1 MKPFR
6 KALAALLRL
15 DSTEGWPRYFFGGQA
30 AGQTVNVSTALQVS
44 AVWACVRLLS
54 QTISTLSL
62 DVMERQR
69 DGTWTPARDQR
80 LQFIVDDMPNADST
94 AAVFWEAMVTAMLLQ
109 GNGVAERR
117 YDARGVLIALEYLS
131 WAKLTVNKDL
141 NGNRQWLYTE
151 KGIQRRIPEDR
162 IFRIAGFTLDGDWG
176 ISAIEY
182 GAAVFGGAMA
192 AANSANSTFEKGL
205 APTVGFKYS
214 NFLKKEQRE
223 QFRTE
228 FMPEMSGALN
238 AGKPVLLE
246 GGMDVV
252 TIGIKPSDAQLL
264 ESRAFSIEEICRWF
278 GVPPH
283 MVGHSEKSTSWGT
296 GIEQQMIGFLTFTL
310 RPLLKR
316 IEGAI
321 SKDLMTPAERLRL
334 KARYNVEDLLRTDSK
349 TRAEFLRLMVSEGIM
364 TRDEARLKENLK
376 PMGGNAAVL
385 TVNSANQPIDTLGVQ
400 INAQGTP

>member
-6 KALAALLRL
+6 KALASILRL
-15 DSTEGWPRYFFGGQA
+15 DTSEGWPRYFFGVQA
-30 AGQTVNVSTALQVS
+30 AGQTVNVRTALQVS

-62 DVMERQR
+62 DIMERQR
-69 DGTWTPARDQR
+69 DGTWAPARDQR

-94 AAVFWEAMVTAMLLQ
+94 ASVFWEAMIAAMLLQ

-117 YDARGVLIALEYLS
+117 YDAGGRLIALEFLAWS
-131 WAKLTVNKDL
+131 KLTVNKRLD
-141 NGNRQWLYTE
+141 GTRQWLFTE
-151 KGIQRRIPEDR
+151 NGIQREIAESR
-162 IFRIAGFTLDGDWG
+162 IFRVAGFTLNGDWG
-176 ISAIEY
+176 LSAIEY

-205 APTVGFKYS
+205 APTIGFKYA
-214 NFLKKEQRE
+214 NFLRKEQRE
-223 QFRTE
+223 EFRETFE
-228 FMPEMSGALN
+228 NMAGAIN
-238 AGKPVLLE
+238 AGKPVLME
-246 GGMDVV
+246 GGMDAV

-283 MVGHSEKSTSWGT
+283 MVGHSEKSTSWGS

-316 IEGAI
+316 VEGAI
-321 SKDLMTPAERLRL
+321 SKDLMTAAERTRL

-376 PMGGNAAVL
+376 PKGGNAAVL
-385 TVNSANQPIDTLGVQ
+385 TVNSANMPIDKLGEPQ
-400 INAQGTP
+400 NAQGTS

>member
-6 KALAALLRL
+6 KALASILRL
-15 DSTEGWPRYFFGGQA
+15 DTSEGWPRYFFGGQA
-30 AGQTVNVSTALQVS
+30 AGQTVNVRTALQVS

-62 DVMERQR
+62 DIMERQR
-69 DGTWTPARDQR
+69 DGTWAPARDQR

-94 AAVFWEAMVTAMLLQ
+94 ASVFWESMIAAMLLQ

-117 YDARGVLIALEYLS
+117 YDAGGRLIALEFLPWS
-131 WAKLTVNKDL
+131 KLTVNKGLD
-141 NGNRQWLYTE
+141 GTRQWLFTE
-151 KGIQRRIPEDR
+151 SGIQREIAESR
-162 IFRIAGFTLDGDWG
+162 IFRVAGFTLNGDWG
-176 ISAIEY
+176 LSAIEY

-205 APTVGFKYS
+205 APTIGFKYA
-214 NFLKKEQRE
+214 NFLRKEQRE
-223 QFRTE
+223 EFRETFE
-228 FMPEMSGALN
+228 NMAGAIN
-238 AGKPVLLE
+238 AGKPVLME
-246 GGMDVV
+246 GGMDAV

-283 MVGHSEKSTSWGT
+283 MVGHSEKSTSWGS

-316 IEGAI
+316 VEGAI
-321 SKDLMTPAERLRL
+321 SKDLMTAAERTRL

-376 PMGGNAAVL
+376 PKGGNAAVL
-385 TVNSANQPIDTLGVQ
+385 TVNSANMPIDKLGEPQ
-400 INAQGTP
+400 NAQGTA

>member
-1 MKPFR
+1 MKIR
-6 KALAALLRL
+6 KALASILRL
-15 DSTEGWPRYFFGGQA
+15 DTSEGWPRYFFGVQA
-30 AGQTVNVSTALQVS
+30 AGQTVNVQTAMQVS

-62 DVMERQR
+62 DIMERQR
-69 DGTWTPARDQR
+69 DGTWAPARDQR

-94 AAVFWEAMVTAMLLQ
+94 ASVFWESMIAAMLLQ

-117 YDARGVLIALEYLS
+117 YDAGGRLIALEFLPWSKLS
-131 WAKLTVNKDL
+131 VNKRLD
-141 NGNRQWLYTE
+141 GMRQWLFTE
-151 KGIQRRIPEDR
+151 NGIQREIAESR
-162 IFRIAGFTLDGDWG
+162 IFRVAGFTLNGDWG
-176 ISAIEY
+176 LSAIEY

-205 APTVGFKYS
+205 APTIGFKYS
-214 NFLKKEQRE
+214 NFLRKEQRE
-223 QFRTE
+223 EFRETFE
-228 FMPEMSGALN
+228 NMAGAIN
-238 AGKPVLLE
+238 AGKPVLME
-246 GGMDVV
+246 GGMDAV

-283 MVGHSEKSTSWGT
+283 MVGHSEKSTSWGS

-316 IEGAI
+316 VEGAI
-321 SKDLMTPAERLRL
+321 SKDLMTAAERMRL

-376 PMGGNAAVL
+376 PKGGNAAVL
-385 TVNSANQPIDTLGVQ
+385 TVNSANMPIDKLGEPQ
-400 INAQGTP
+400 NAQGTP

>member
-6 KALAALLRL
+6 KALAAILRL

-117 YDARGVLIALEYLS
+117 YDARGVLIAIEYLS

-205 APTVGFKYS
+205 APTVGFKYG

-364 TRDEARLKENLK
+364 TRDEARLKENLP

-385 TVNSANQPIDTLGVQ
+385 TVNSANQPIDSLGV
-400 INAQGTP
+400 TPLEQAP

>member
-6 KALAALLRL
+6 KALASILRL
-15 DSTEGWPRYFFGGQA
+15 DTSEGWPRYFFGVQA
-30 AGQTVNVSTALQVS
+30 AGQTVNVRTALQVS

-62 DVMERQR
+62 DIMERQR
-69 DGTWTPARDQR
+69 DGTWAPARDQR

-94 AAVFWEAMVTAMLLQ
+94 ASVFWEAMIAAMLLQ

-117 YDARGVLIALEYLS
+117 YDAGGRLIALEFLPWS
-131 WAKLTVNKDL
+131 KLTVNKRLD
-141 NGNRQWLYTE
+141 GQRQWLFTE
-151 KGIQRRIPEDR
+151 NGIPREIAESR
-162 IFRIAGFTLDGDWG
+162 IFRVAGFTLNGDWG
-176 ISAIEY
+176 LSAIEY

-205 APTVGFKYS
+205 APTIGFKYA
-214 NFLKKEQRE
+214 NFLRKEQRE
-223 QFRTE
+223 EFRKTFE
-228 FMPEMSGALN
+228 NMAGAIN
-238 AGKPVLLE
+238 AGKPVLME
-246 GGMDVV
+246 GGMEAV

-283 MVGHSEKSTSWGT
+283 MVGHSEKSTSWGS

-316 IEGAI
+316 VEGAI
-321 SKDLMTPAERLRL
+321 SKDLMTAAERTRL

-376 PMGGNAAVL
+376 PKGGNAAVL
-385 TVNSANQPIDTLGVQ
+385 TVNSANMPIDKLGEPQ
-400 INAQGTP
+400 NAQGTA

>member
-6 KALAALLRL
+6 KALAAILRL

-69 DGTWTPARDQR
+69 DGTWVPARDQR

-205 APTVGFKYS
+205 APTVGFKYG

>member
-6 KALAALLRL
+6 KALASILRL
-15 DSTEGWPRYFFGGQA
+15 DTSEGWPRYFFGGQA
-30 AGQTVNVSTALQVS
+30 AGQTVNVQTALQVS

-62 DVMERQR
+62 DIMERQR
-69 DGTWTPARDQR
+69 DGTWAPARDQR

-94 AAVFWEAMVTAMLLQ
+94 ASVFWEAMIAAMLLQ

-117 YDARGVLIALEYLS
+117 YDAGGRLIALEFLPWS
-131 WAKLTVNKDL
+131 KLTVNKGLD
-141 NGNRQWLYTE
+141 GTRQWLLTE
-151 KGIQRRIPEDR
+151 NGIPREIAESR
-162 IFRIAGFTLDGDWG
+162 IFRVAGFTLNGDWG
-176 ISAIEY
+176 LSAIEY

-205 APTVGFKYS
+205 APTIGFKYS
-214 NFLKKEQRE
+214 NFLRKEQRE
-223 QFRTE
+223 EFRETFE
-228 FMPEMSGALN
+228 NMAGAIN
-238 AGKPVLLE
+238 AGKPVLME
-246 GGMDVV
+246 GGMDAV

-283 MVGHSEKSTSWGT
+283 MVGHSEKSTSWGS

-316 IEGAI
+316 VEGAI
-321 SKDLMTPAERLRL
+321 SKDLMTASERTRL

-376 PMGGNAAVL
+376 PKGGNAAVL
-385 TVNSANQPIDTLGVQ
+385 TVNSASMPIDKLGEPQ
-400 INAQGTP
+400 NAQGTA

>member
-6 KALAALLRL
+6 KALASILRL
-15 DSTEGWPRYFFGGQA
+15 DSSEGWPRYFFGVPA
-30 AGQTVNVSTALQVS
+30 AGQTVNVRTALQVS

-62 DVMERQR
+62 DIMERQR
-69 DGTWTPARDQR
+69 DGTWAPARDQR

-94 AAVFWEAMVTAMLLQ
+94 ASVFWEAMIAAMLLQ

-117 YDARGVLIALEYLS
+117 YDAGGRLIALEFLPWS
-131 WAKLTVNKDL
+131 KLTVNKGLD
-141 NGNRQWLYTE
+141 GTRQWLFTE
-151 KGIQRRIPEDR
+151 NGIQREIAESR
-162 IFRIAGFTLDGDWG
+162 IFRVAGFTLNGDWG
-176 ISAIEY
+176 LSAIEY

-205 APTVGFKYS
+205 APTIGFKYS

-223 QFRTE
+223 EFRETFE
-228 FMPEMSGALN
+228 NMAGAIN
-238 AGKPVLLE
+238 AGKPVLME
-246 GGMDVV
+246 GGMDAV

-283 MVGHSEKSTSWGT
+283 MVGHSEKSTSWGS

-316 IEGAI
+316 VEGAI
-321 SKDLMTPAERLRL
+321 SKDLMTAAERTRL

-376 PMGGNAAVL
+376 PKGGNAAVL
-385 TVNSANQPIDTLGVQ
+385 TVNSANMPIDKLGEPQ
-400 INAQGTP
+400 NAQGTA

>member
-6 KALAALLRL
+6 KALASILRL
-15 DSTEGWPRYFFGGQA
+15 DTSEGWPRYFFGVPA
-30 AGQTVNVSTALQVS
+30 AGQTVNVRTALQVS

-62 DVMERQR
+62 DIMERQR
-69 DGTWTPARDQR
+69 DGTWAPARDQR

-94 AAVFWEAMVTAMLLQ
+94 ASVFWEAMIAAMLLQ

-141 NGNRQWLYTE
+141 NGNRQWLYAE

-385 TVNSANQPIDTLGVQ
+385 TVNSANMPIDKLGT
-400 INAQGTP
+400 TPEATV

>member
-6 KALAALLRL
+6 KALAAILRL
-15 DSTEGWPRYFFGGQA
+15 DSPGGWPRYFFGAQA
-30 AGQTVNVSTALQVS
+30 AGQTVNVNTALQVS

-62 DVMERQR
+62 DIMERQR
-69 DGTWTPARDQR
+69 DGTWAMARDQR

-117 YDARGVLIALEYLS
+117 YDSRGVLIALEYLS
-131 WAKLTVNKDL
+131 WGKLTVNKDL

-214 NFLKKEQRE
+214 NFLKKDQRE
-223 QFRTE
+223 EFRGT
-228 FMPEMSGALN
+228 FQEMAGAVN

-321 SKDLMTPAERLRL
+321 SKDLMTATERLRL
-334 KARYNVEDLLRTDSK
+334 KARYNVEDLLRADSAS
-349 TRAEFLRLMVSEGIM
+349 RSAFLEKMVNAGIM

-385 TVNSANQPIDTLGVQ
+385 TVNSANMPIDKLGVQ
-400 INAQGTP
+400 TNAQGTP

>member
-6 KALAALLRL
+6 KALASILRL
-15 DSTEGWPRYFFGGQA
+15 DTSEGWPRYFFGVPA
-30 AGQTVNVSTALQVS
+30 AGQTVNVRTAMQVS

-62 DVMERQR
+62 DIMERQR
-69 DGTWTPARDQR
+69 DGTWAPARDQR

-94 AAVFWEAMVTAMLLQ
+94 ASVFWEAMIAAMLLQ

-117 YDARGVLIALEYLS
+117 YDVGGRLIALEFLPWS
-131 WAKLTVNKDL
+131 KLTVHKRLD
-141 NGNRQWLYTE
+141 GTRQWLFTE
-151 KGIQRRIPEDR
+151 NGIQREIAESR
-162 IFRIAGFTLDGDWG
+162 IFRVAGFTLNGDWG
-176 ISAIEY
+176 LSAIEY

-205 APTVGFKYS
+205 APTIGFKYA
-214 NFLKKEQRE
+214 NFLRKEQRE
-223 QFRTE
+223 EFRETFE
-228 FMPEMSGALN
+228 NMAGAIN
-238 AGKPVLLE
+238 AGKPVLME
-246 GGMDVV
+246 GGMDAV

-283 MVGHSEKSTSWGT
+283 MVGHSEKSTSWGS

-316 IEGAI
+316 VEGAI
-321 SKDLMTPAERLRL
+321 SKDLMTAAERTRL

-376 PMGGNAAVL
+376 PKGGNAAVL
-385 TVNSANQPIDTLGVQ
+385 TVNSANMPIDKLGT
-400 INAQGTP
+400 TPEATV

>member
-6 KALAALLRL
+6 KALASILRL
-15 DSTEGWPRYFFGGQA
+15 DTSDGWPRYFFGMQA
-30 AGQTVNVSTALQVS
+30 AGQTVNVQTALQVS

-62 DVMERQR
+62 DIMERQR
-69 DGTWTPARDQR
+69 DGTWAPARDQR

-94 AAVFWEAMVTAMLLQ
+94 ASVFWEAMIAAMLLQ

-117 YDARGVLIALEYLS
+117 YDAGGRLIALEFLPWS
-131 WAKLTVNKDL
+131 KLTVNKRLD
-141 NGNRQWLYTE
+141 GTRQWLFTE
-151 KGIQRRIPEDR
+151 NGIPREIAESR
-162 IFRIAGFTLDGDWG
+162 IFRVAGFTLNGDWG
-176 ISAIEY
+176 LSAIEY

-205 APTVGFKYS
+205 APTIGFKYA
-214 NFLKKEQRE
+214 NFLRKEQRE
-223 QFRTE
+223 EFRETFE
-228 FMPEMSGALN
+228 NMAGAIN
-238 AGKPVLLE
+238 AGKPVLME
-246 GGMDVV
+246 GGMDAV

-283 MVGHSEKSTSWGT
+283 MVGHSEKSTSWGS

-316 IEGAI
+316 VEGAI
-321 SKDLMTPAERLRL
+321 SKDLMTAAERTRL

-376 PMGGNAAVL
+376 PKGGNAAVL
-385 TVNSANQPIDTLGVQ
+385 TVNSANMPIDKLGEPQ
-400 INAQGTP
+400 NAQGTA

>member
-6 KALAALLRL
+6 KALASILRL
-15 DSTEGWPRYFFGGQA
+15 DTSEGWPRYFFGVQA
-30 AGQTVNVSTALQVS
+30 AGQTVNVRTALQVS

-62 DVMERQR
+62 DIMERQR
-69 DGTWTPARDQR
+69 DGTWAPARDQR

-94 AAVFWEAMVTAMLLQ
+94 ASVFWEAMIAAMLLQ

-117 YDARGVLIALEYLS
+117 YDAGGRLIALEFLPWS
-131 WAKLTVNKDL
+131 KLTVNKRLD
-141 NGNRQWLYTE
+141 GQRQWLFTE
-151 KGIQRRIPEDR
+151 NGIPREIAESR
-162 IFRIAGFTLDGDWG
+162 IFRVAGFTLNGDWG
-176 ISAIEY
+176 LSAIEY

-205 APTVGFKYS
+205 APTIGFKYA

-223 QFRTE
+223 EFRETFE
-228 FMPEMSGALN
+228 NMAGALN
-238 AGKPVLLE
+238 AGKPVLME
-246 GGMDVV
+246 GGMDAV

-283 MVGHSEKSTSWGT
+283 MVGHSEKSTSWGS

-316 IEGAI
+316 VEGAI
-321 SKDLMTPAERLRL
+321 SKDLMTAAERTRL

-349 TRAEFLRLMVSEGIM
+349 TRAEFLRLMVSEGVM

-385 TVNSANQPIDTLGVQ
+385 TVNSANMPIDKLGEPQ
-400 INAQGTP
+400 NAQGTA

>member
-6 KALAALLRL
+6 KALASILRL
-15 DSTEGWPRYFFGGQA
+15 DTSEGWPRYFFGVQA
-30 AGQTVNVSTALQVS
+30 AGQTVNVQTALQVS

-62 DVMERQR
+62 DIMERQR
-69 DGTWTPARDQR
+69 DGTWAPARDQR

-94 AAVFWEAMVTAMLLQ
+94 ASVFWEAMIAAMLLQ

-117 YDARGVLIALEYLS
+117 YDAGGRLIALEFLPWS
-131 WAKLTVNKDL
+131 KLTINKRLD
-141 NGNRQWLYTE
+141 GTRQWLFTE
-151 KGIQRRIPEDR
+151 NGIQREIAESR
-162 IFRIAGFTLDGDWG
+162 IFRVAGFTLNGDWG
-176 ISAIEY
+176 LSAIEY

-205 APTVGFKYS
+205 APTIGFKYA
-214 NFLKKEQRE
+214 NFLRKEQRE
-223 QFRTE
+223 EFRETFE
-228 FMPEMSGALN
+228 NMAGAIN
-238 AGKPVLLE
+238 AGKPVLME
-246 GGMDVV
+246 GGMDAV

-283 MVGHSEKSTSWGT
+283 MVGHSEKSTSWGS

-316 IEGAI
+316 VEGAI
-321 SKDLMTPAERLRL
+321 SKDLMTAAERTRL

-376 PMGGNAAVL
+376 PKGGNAAVL
-385 TVNSANQPIDTLGVQ
+385 TVNSAHTPIDKLGT
-400 INAQGTP
+400 TPETTV

>member
-1 MKPFR
+1 MKIR
-6 KALAALLRL
+6 KALASILRL
-15 DSTEGWPRYFFGGQA
+15 DTPEGWPRYFFGVQA
-30 AGQTVNVSTALQVS
+30 AGQTVNVRTALQVS

-62 DVMERQR
+62 DIMERQR
-69 DGTWTPARDQR
+69 DGTWAPARDQR

-94 AAVFWEAMVTAMLLQ
+94 ASVFWEAMIAAMLLQ

-117 YDARGVLIALEYLS
+117 YDAGGRLIALEFLPWS
-131 WAKLTVNKDL
+131 KLTVNKRLD
-141 NGNRQWLYTE
+141 GTRQWLFTE
-151 KGIQRRIPEDR
+151 NGIQREIAESH
-162 IFRIAGFTLDGDWG
+162 IFRVAGFTLNGDWG
-176 ISAIEY
+176 LSAIEY

-205 APTVGFKYS
+205 APTIGFKYA
-214 NFLKKEQRE
+214 NFLRKEQRE
-223 QFRTE
+223 EFRETFE
-228 FMPEMSGALN
+228 NMAGALN
-238 AGKPVLLE
+238 AGKPVLME
-246 GGMDVV
+246 GGMDAV

-283 MVGHSEKSTSWGT
+283 MVGHSEKSTSWGS

-316 IEGAI
+316 VEGAI
-321 SKDLMTPAERLRL
+321 SKDLMTAAERTRL

-376 PMGGNAAVL
+376 PKGGNAAVL
-385 TVNSANQPIDTLGVQ
+385 TVNSANMPIDKLGEPQ
-400 INAQGTP
+400 NAQGTA

>member
-6 KALAALLRL
+6 KALASILRL
-15 DSTEGWPRYFFGGQA
+15 DTSEGWPRYFFGGQA
-30 AGQTVNVSTALQVS
+30 AGQTVNVQTALQVS

-62 DVMERQR
+62 DIMERQR
-69 DGTWTPARDQR
+69 DGTWAPARDQR

-94 AAVFWEAMVTAMLLQ
+94 ASVFWEAMIAAMLLQ

-117 YDARGVLIALEYLS
+117 YDAGGRLIALEFLPWS
-131 WAKLTVNKDL
+131 KLTVNKGLD
-141 NGNRQWLYTE
+141 GTRQWLFTE
-151 KGIQRRIPEDR
+151 NGIQREIAESR
-162 IFRIAGFTLDGDWG
+162 IFRVAGFTLNGDWG
-176 ISAIEY
+176 LSAIEY

-205 APTVGFKYS
+205 APTIGFKYA
-214 NFLKKEQRE
+214 NFLRKEQRE
-223 QFRTE
+223 EFRETFE
-228 FMPEMSGALN
+228 NMAGAIN
-238 AGKPVLLE
+238 AGKPVLME
-246 GGMDVV
+246 GGMDAV

-283 MVGHSEKSTSWGT
+283 MVGHSEKSTSWGS

-316 IEGAI
+316 VEGAI
-321 SKDLMTPAERLRL
+321 SKDLMTAAERTRL

-376 PMGGNAAVL
+376 PKGGNAAVL
-385 TVNSANQPIDTLGVQ
+385 TVNSANMPIDKLGEPQ
-400 INAQGTP
+400 NAQGTA

>member
-6 KALAALLRL
+6 KALASILRL
-15 DSTEGWPRYFFGGQA
+15 DTSEGWPRYFFGVQA
-30 AGQTVNVSTALQVS
+30 AGQTVNVRTALQVS

-62 DVMERQR
+62 DIMERQR
-69 DGTWTPARDQR
+69 DGTWAPARDQR

-94 AAVFWEAMVTAMLLQ
+94 ASVFWEAMIAAMLLQ

-117 YDARGVLIALEYLS
+117 YDAGGRLIALEFLPWS
-131 WAKLTVNKDL
+131 KLTVNKRLD
-141 NGNRQWLYTE
+141 GTRQWLFTE
-151 KGIQRRIPEDR
+151 NGIHREIAESR
-162 IFRIAGFTLDGDWG
+162 IFRVAGFTLNGDWG
-176 ISAIEY
+176 LSAIEY

-205 APTVGFKYS
+205 APTIGFKYS
-214 NFLKKEQRE
+214 NFLRKEQRE
-223 QFRTE
+223 EFRETFE
-228 FMPEMSGALN
+228 NMAGAIN
-238 AGKPVLLE
+238 AGKPVLME
-246 GGMDVV
+246 GGMDAV

-283 MVGHSEKSTSWGT
+283 MVGHSEKSTSWGS

-316 IEGAI
+316 VEGAI
-321 SKDLMTPAERLRL
+321 SKDLMTAAERTRL

-376 PMGGNAAVL
+376 PKGGNAAVL
-385 TVNSANQPIDTLGVQ
+385 TVNSANMPIDKLGEPQ
-400 INAQGTP
+400 NAQGTA

>member
-6 KALAALLRL
+6 KALAAILRL
-15 DSTEGWPRYFFGGQA
+15 DSPGGWPRYFFGAQA
-30 AGQTVNVSTALQVS
+30 AGQTVNVNTALQVS

-62 DVMERQR
+62 DIMERQR
-69 DGTWTPARDQR
+69 DGTWAMARDQR

-117 YDARGVLIALEYLS
+117 YDSRGVLIALEYLS
-131 WAKLTVNKDL
+131 WGKLTVNKDL

-151 KGIQRRIPEDR
+151 KGVPRRIPEDR

-214 NFLKKEQRE
+214 NFLKKDQRE
-223 QFRTE
+223 EFRGT
-228 FMPEMSGALN
+228 FQEMAGAVN

-321 SKDLMTPAERLRL
+321 SKDLMTAAERLRL
-334 KARYNVEDLLRTDSK
+334 KARYNVEDLLRADSGS
-349 TRAEFLRLMVSEGIM
+349 RSAFLEKMVNAGIM

-385 TVNSANQPIDTLGVQ
+385 TVNSANMPIDKLGVQ
-400 INAQGTP
+400 TNAQGTP

>member
-1 MKPFR
+1 MKIR
-6 KALAALLRL
+6 KALASILRL
-15 DSTEGWPRYFFGGQA
+15 DTSEGWPRYFFGVQA
-30 AGQTVNVSTALQVS
+30 AGQTVNVRTALQVS

-62 DVMERQR
+62 DIMERQR
-69 DGTWTPARDQR
+69 DGTWAPARDQR

-94 AAVFWEAMVTAMLLQ
+94 ASVFWEAMIAAMLLQ

-117 YDARGVLIALEYLS
+117 YDAGGRLIALEFLPWS
-131 WAKLTVNKDL
+131 KLTVNKRLD
-141 NGNRQWLYTE
+141 GTRQWLFTE
-151 KGIQRRIPEDR
+151 NGIQREIAESR
-162 IFRIAGFTLDGDWG
+162 IFRVAGFTLNGDWG
-176 ISAIEY
+176 LSAIEY
-182 GAAVFGGAMA
+182 GASVFGGAMA

-205 APTVGFKYS
+205 APTIGFKYA
-214 NFLKKEQRE
+214 NFLRKEQRE
-223 QFRTE
+223 EFRETFE
-228 FMPEMSGALN
+228 NMAGAIN
-238 AGKPVLLE
+238 AGKPVLME
-246 GGMDVV
+246 GGMDAV

-283 MVGHSEKSTSWGT
+283 MVGHSEKSTSWGS

-316 IEGAI
+316 VEGAI
-321 SKDLMTPAERLRL
+321 SKDLMTAAERTRL

-376 PMGGNAAVL
+376 PKGGNAAVL
-385 TVNSANQPIDTLGVQ
+385 TVNSANMPIDKLGT
-400 INAQGTP
+400 TPEATV

>member
-6 KALAALLRL
+6 KALASILRL
-15 DSTEGWPRYFFGGQA
+15 DTSEGWPRYFFGGQA
-30 AGQTVNVSTALQVS
+30 AGQTVNVRTALQVS

-62 DVMERQR
+62 DIMERQR
-69 DGTWTPARDQR
+69 DGTWAPARDQR

-94 AAVFWEAMVTAMLLQ
+94 ASVFWEAMIAAMLLQ

-117 YDARGVLIALEYLS
+117 YDAGGRLIALEFLPWS
-131 WAKLTVNKDL
+131 KLTVNKRLD
-141 NGNRQWLYTE
+141 GTRQWLLTE
-151 KGIQRRIPEDR
+151 NGIQREIAESR
-162 IFRIAGFTLDGDWG
+162 IFRVAGFTLNGDWG
-176 ISAIEY
+176 LSAIEY

-205 APTVGFKYS
+205 APTIGFKYA
-214 NFLKKEQRE
+214 NFLRKEQRE
-223 QFRTE
+223 EFRETFE
-228 FMPEMSGALN
+228 NMAGALN
-238 AGKPVLLE
+238 AGKPVLME
-246 GGMDVV
+246 GGMDAV

-283 MVGHSEKSTSWGT
+283 MVGHSEKSTSWGS

-316 IEGAI
+316 VEGAI
-321 SKDLMTPAERLRL
+321 SKDLMTASERTRL

-376 PMGGNAAVL
+376 PKGGNAAVL
-385 TVNSANQPIDTLGVQ
+385 TVNSANMPIDKLGEPQ
-400 INAQGTP
+400 NAQGTA

>member
-1 MKPFR
+1 MKIR
-6 KALAALLRL
+6 KALASILRL
-15 DSTEGWPRYFFGGQA
+15 DTSDGWPRYFFGVQA
-30 AGQTVNVSTALQVS
+30 AGQTVNVRTALQVS

-62 DVMERQR
+62 DIMERQR
-69 DGTWTPARDQR
+69 DGTWAPARDQR

-94 AAVFWEAMVTAMLLQ
+94 ASVFWEAMIAAMLLQ

-117 YDARGVLIALEYLS
+117 YDAGGRLIALEFLPWSKLS
-131 WAKLTVNKDL
+131 VNKRLD
-141 NGNRQWLYTE
+141 GTRQWLFTE
-151 KGIQRRIPEDR
+151 NGIPREIAESR
-162 IFRIAGFTLDGDWG
+162 IFRVAGFTLNGDWG
-176 ISAIEY
+176 LSAIEY

-205 APTVGFKYS
+205 APTIGFKYA
-214 NFLKKEQRE
+214 NFLRKEQRE
-223 QFRTE
+223 EFRETFE
-228 FMPEMSGALN
+228 NMAGALN

-246 GGMDVV
+246 GGMDTV

-283 MVGHSEKSTSWGT
+283 MVGHSEKSTSWGS

-316 IEGAI
+316 VEGAI
-321 SKDLMTPAERLRL
+321 SKDLMTAAERTRL

-376 PMGGNAAVL
+376 PKGGNAAVL
-385 TVNSANQPIDTLGVQ
+385 TVNSANMPIDKLGEPQ
-400 INAQGTP
+400 NAQGTA

>member
-6 KALAALLRL
+6 KALASILRL
-15 DSTEGWPRYFFGGQA
+15 DSSEGWPRYFFGVPA
-30 AGQTVNVSTALQVS
+30 AGQTVNVRTALQVS

-62 DVMERQR
+62 DIMERQR
-69 DGTWTPARDQR
+69 DGTWAPARDQR

-94 AAVFWEAMVTAMLLQ
+94 ASVFWEAVIAAMLLQ

-117 YDARGVLIALEYLS
+117 YDAGGRLIALEFLPWS
-131 WAKLTVNKDL
+131 KLTVNKRLD
-141 NGNRQWLYTE
+141 GTRQWLLTE
-151 KGIQRRIPEDR
+151 NGIQREIAESR
-162 IFRIAGFTLDGDWG
+162 IFRVAGFTLNGDWG
-176 ISAIEY
+176 LSAIEY

-205 APTVGFKYS
+205 APTIGFKYS

-223 QFRTE
+223 EFRETFE
-228 FMPEMSGALN
+228 NMAGAIN
-238 AGKPVLLE
+238 AGKPVLME
-246 GGMDVV
+246 GGMDAV

-283 MVGHSEKSTSWGT
+283 MVGHSEKSTSWGS

-316 IEGAI
+316 VEGAI
-321 SKDLMTPAERLRL
+321 SKDLMTAAERTRL

-349 TRAEFLRLMVSEGIM
+349 TRGEFLRLMVSEGIM

-376 PMGGNAAVL
+376 PKGGNAAVL
-385 TVNSANQPIDTLGVQ
+385 TVNSANMPIDKLGT
-400 INAQGTP
+400 TPETTV

>member
-6 KALAALLRL
+6 KALASILRL
-15 DSTEGWPRYFFGGQA
+15 DTSEGWPRYFFGMQA
-30 AGQTVNVSTALQVS
+30 AGQTVNVQTALQVS

-62 DVMERQR
+62 DIMERQR
-69 DGTWTPARDQR
+69 DGTWAPARDQR

-94 AAVFWEAMVTAMLLQ
+94 ASVFWEAMIAAMLLQ

-117 YDARGVLIALEYLS
+117 YDAGGRLIALEFLPWS
-131 WAKLTVNKDL
+131 KLTVNKRLD
-141 NGNRQWLYTE
+141 GTRQWLFTE
-151 KGIQRRIPEDR
+151 NGIPREIAESR
-162 IFRIAGFTLDGDWG
+162 IFRVAGFTLNGDWG
-176 ISAIEY
+176 LSAIEY

-205 APTVGFKYS
+205 APTIGFKYA
-214 NFLKKEQRE
+214 NFLRKEQRE
-223 QFRTE
+223 EFRETFE
-228 FMPEMSGALN
+228 NMAGALN
-238 AGKPVLLE
+238 AGKPVLME
-246 GGMDVV
+246 GGMDAV

-283 MVGHSEKSTSWGT
+283 MVGHSEKSTSWGS

-316 IEGAI
+316 VEGAI
-321 SKDLMTPAERLRL
+321 SKDLMTAAERTRL

-385 TVNSANQPIDTLGVQ
+385 TVNSANMPIDKLGEPQ
-400 INAQGTP
+400 NAQGTA

>member
-6 KALAALLRL
+6 KALASILRL
-15 DSTEGWPRYFFGGQA
+15 DTSEGWPRYFFGGQA
-30 AGQTVNVSTALQVS
+30 AGQTVNVQTALQVS

-62 DVMERQR
+62 DIMERQR
-69 DGTWTPARDQR
+69 DGTWAPARDQR
-80 LQFIVDDMPNADST
+80 LQFIVDDMPNAGST
-94 AAVFWEAMVTAMLLQ
+94 ASVFWEAMIAAMLLQ

-117 YDARGVLIALEYLS
+117 YDAGGRLIALEFLPWS
-131 WAKLTVNKDL
+131 KLTVNKGLD
-141 NGNRQWLYTE
+141 GTRQWLFTE
-151 KGIQRRIPEDR
+151 NGIPREIAESR
-162 IFRIAGFTLDGDWG
+162 IFRVAGFTLNGDRG
-176 ISAIEY
+176 LSAIEY

-205 APTVGFKYS
+205 APTIGFKYA
-214 NFLKKEQRE
+214 NFLRKEQRE
-223 QFRTE
+223 EFRETFE
-228 FMPEMSGALN
+228 NMAGAIN
-238 AGKPVLLE
+238 AGKPVLME
-246 GGMDVV
+246 GGMDAV

-283 MVGHSEKSTSWGT
+283 MVGHSEKSTSWGS

-316 IEGAI
+316 VEGAI
-321 SKDLMTPAERLRL
+321 SKDLMTAAERTRL

-376 PMGGNAAVL
+376 PKGGNAAVL
-385 TVNSANQPIDTLGVQ
+385 TVNSANMPIDKLGEPQ
-400 INAQGTP
+400 NAQGTA

>member
-1 MKPFR
+1 MKIR
-6 KALAALLRL
+6 KALASILRL
-15 DSTEGWPRYFFGGQA
+15 DTSEGWPRYFFGVQA
-30 AGQTVNVSTALQVS
+30 AGQTVNVRTALQVS

-62 DVMERQR
+62 DIMERQR
-69 DGTWTPARDQR
+69 DGTWAPARDQR

-94 AAVFWEAMVTAMLLQ
+94 ASVFWEAMIAAMLLQ

-117 YDARGVLIALEYLS
+117 YDAGGRLIALEFLPWS
-131 WAKLTVNKDL
+131 KLTVNKRLD
-141 NGNRQWLYTE
+141 GTRQWLFTE
-151 KGIQRRIPEDR
+151 NGIQREIAESR
-162 IFRIAGFTLDGDWG
+162 IFRVAGFTLDGDWG
-176 ISAIEY
+176 LSAIEY

-205 APTVGFKYS
+205 APTIGFKYA

-223 QFRTE
+223 EFRETFE
-228 FMPEMSGALN
+228 NMAGALN

-246 GGMDVV
+246 GGMDTV

-283 MVGHSEKSTSWGT
+283 MVGHSEKSTSWGS

-316 IEGAI
+316 VEGAI
-321 SKDLMTPAERLRL
+321 SKDLMTAAERTRL

-376 PMGGNAAVL
+376 PKGGNAAVL
-385 TVNSANQPIDTLGVQ
+385 TVNSANMPIDKLGEPQ
-400 INAQGTP
+400 NAQGTA

>member
-6 KALAALLRL
+6 KALAAILRL
-15 DSTEGWPRYFFGGQA
+15 DSPGGWPRYFFGAQA
-30 AGQTVNVSTALQVS
+30 AGQTVNVNTALQVS

-62 DVMERQR
+62 DIMERQR
-69 DGTWTPARDQR
+69 DGTWAMARDQR

-117 YDARGVLIALEYLS
+117 YDSRGVLIALEYLS

-151 KGIQRRIPEDR
+151 KGVQRRIPEDR

-214 NFLKKEQRE
+214 NFLKKDQRE
-223 QFRTE
+223 EFRGT
-228 FMPEMSGALN
+228 FQEMAGAVN

-321 SKDLMTPAERLRL
+321 SKDLMTAAERLRL
-334 KARYNVEDLLRTDSK
+334 KARYNVEDLLRADSGS
-349 TRAEFLRLMVSEGIM
+349 RSAFLEKMVNAGIM

-385 TVNSANQPIDTLGVQ
+385 TVNSANMPIDKLGVQ
-400 INAQGTP
+400 TNAHGTP

>member
-6 KALAALLRL
+6 KALASILRL
-15 DSTEGWPRYFFGGQA
+15 DTSEGWPRYFFGGQA
-30 AGQTVNVSTALQVS
+30 AGQTVNVQTALQVS

-62 DVMERQR
+62 DIMERQR
-69 DGTWTPARDQR
+69 DGTWAPARDQR

-94 AAVFWEAMVTAMLLQ
+94 ASVFWEAMIAAMLLQ

-117 YDARGVLIALEYLS
+117 YDAGGRLIALEFLPWS
-131 WAKLTVNKDL
+131 KLTVNKGLD
-141 NGNRQWLYTE
+141 GTRQWLFTE
-151 KGIQRRIPEDR
+151 NGIPREIAESR
-162 IFRIAGFTLDGDWG
+162 IFRVAGFTLNGDWG
-176 ISAIEY
+176 LSAIEY

-205 APTVGFKYS
+205 APTIGFKYA
-214 NFLKKEQRE
+214 NFLRKEQRE
-223 QFRTE
+223 EFRETFE
-228 FMPEMSGALN
+228 NMAGAIN
-238 AGKPVLLE
+238 AGKPVLME
-246 GGMDVV
+246 GGMDAV

-283 MVGHSEKSTSWGT
+283 MVGHSEKSTSWGS

-316 IEGAI
+316 VEGAI
-321 SKDLMTPAERLRL
+321 SKDLMTAAERTRL

-376 PMGGNAAVL
+376 PKGGNAAVL
-385 TVNSANQPIDTLGVQ
+385 TVNSANMPIDKLGEPQ
-400 INAQGTP
+400 NAQGTA